1 MARAR
6 DPNRDKAFELYKQH
20 EGKIPLKDIAAELGK
35 GEGTVRGWKNKD
47 DWDGQLNGTLQSDKR
62 NAPNGNAERSKVKK
76 TVKSVSPEIQRVVQ
90 AHEEITEEN
99 IDLTDSQRFF
109 CLYYVK
115 YMNATK
121 AYQKAYETNYES
133 AHSNAHRLM
142 AKEGIR
148 NEILRLKRERA
159 AGILLDGNDVLQ
171 KYMDIAFS
179 DIGDY
184 LEYGTE
190 EVELMDDEGLPL
202 VDQNGDIR
210 TYARSY
216 VRFKN
221 GTTLDNTVISEV
233 KQGKDGV
240 SIKLYDKMK
249 ALEFLAKYTDLL
261 DDLTKTQLQNE
272 KTKVDAVNAALKQQ
286 QDSELHKLKLEQMQL
301 NIDKT
306 EAELDKINDPD
317 ADKDITINF
326 VRKGDAL

>member
-1 MARAR
+1 MV
-6 DPNRDKAFELYKQH
+6 NWEELKN
-20 EGKIPLKDIAAELGK
+20 EWETTDISLADLATKHGVKL
-35 GEGTVRGWKNKD
+35 
-47 DWDGQLNGTLQSDKR
+47 GTLKSRKSREKWTKD
-62 NAPNGNAERSKVKK
+62 ATATGNQKEATISKVDATDAKVKTSKVK
-76 TVKSVSPEIQRVVQ
+76 VRPELEKVVE
-90 AHEEITEEN
+90 AFSEVNEKNAE
-99 IDLTDSQRFF
+99 LTDSQRFF

-121 AYQKAYETNYES
+121 AYQKAYETNYEN
-133 AHSNAHRLM
+133 AQSNAHRLM
-142 AKEGIR
+142 GNEGIR

-249 ALEFLAKYTDLL
+249 ALDFLAKYTDLL

-272 KTKVDAVNAALKQQ
+272 KTKVDAVNAALKQE

-306 EAELDKINDPD
+306 EAELEKINDPD

-326 VRKGDAL
+326 VRKG

>member
-6 DPNRDKAFELYKQH
+6 DPNRDKAFEIYK
-20 EGKIPLKDIAAELGK
+20 ENNGEIANRAIAEMLDCPERSIG
-35 GEGTVRGWKNKD
+35 GWKSKDKWNNK
-47 DWDGQLNGTLQSDKR
+47 LNGVLQSNEQSTPIK
-62 NAPNGNAERSKVKK
+62 NTEYSKPKKKVNSVPPEMERLVK
-76 TVKSVSPEIQRVVQ
+76 

-99 IDLTDSQRFF
+99 VDLTDSQRFF

-121 AYQKAYETNYES
+121 AYQKAYETNYEN
-133 AHSNAHRLM
+133 AQSNAHRLM
-142 AKEGIR
+142 GNEGIR

-210 TYARSY
+210 KYARSY
-216 VRFKN
+216 VRFKQ
-221 GTTLDNTVISEV
+221 GATLDNTVVSEV
-233 KQGKDGV
+233 KQGKDGI
-240 SIKLYDKMK
+240 SFKLYDKMK
-249 ALEFLAKYTDLL
+249 ALDFLAKYTDLL
-261 DDLTKTQLQNE
+261 DDRTKTQLQNE

-286 QDSELHKLKLEQMQL
+286 HENDMHQLKLDQAKL
-301 NIDKT
+301 NVQKT
-306 EAELDKINDPD
+306 KAELEKINDPE
-317 ADKDITINF
+317 ADKNFTINF
-326 VRKGDAL
+326 VRKG